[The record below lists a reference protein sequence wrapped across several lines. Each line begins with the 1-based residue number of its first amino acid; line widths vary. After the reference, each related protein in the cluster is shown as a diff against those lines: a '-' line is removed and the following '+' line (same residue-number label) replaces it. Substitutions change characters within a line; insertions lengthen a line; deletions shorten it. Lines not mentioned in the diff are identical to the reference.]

1 MTENIKVSATTKEHP
16 IEPNLEMIVQESS
29 GPVINFFDEDEIP
42 YNEVENIHAVDSPS
56 QILML
61 PWYENGPCNIQE
73 RLNFIDASRW
83 VKSNML
89 KLCRQLGV
97 KADDQENDLRNLLMR
112 IERSRLARPKPQNKS
127 PSPHKRNQ
135 REIEGLKNFGVNYG
149 DEPESRDRGR
159 KAITNRR

>member
-1 MTENIKVSATTKEHP
+1 MTENIEGSATTNVHP

-112 IERSRLARPKPQNKS
+112 IERSRLARPKPKQKPIS
-127 PSPHKRNQ
+127 
-135 REIEGLKNFGVNYG
+135 
-149 DEPESRDRGR
+149 
-159 KAITNRR
+159 T

>member
-1 MTENIKVSATTKEHP
+1 
-16 IEPNLEMIVQESS
+16 
-29 GPVINFFDEDEIP
+29 
-42 YNEVENIHAVDSPS
+42 
-56 QILML
+56 
-61 PWYENGPCNIQE
+61 
-73 RLNFIDASRW
+73 
-83 VKSNML
+83 ML

-97 KADDQENDLRNLLMR
+97 KADDQENDLLNLLMR